1 MSADFATVLAQ
12 QRLAFH
18 GPVRL
23 ASWSESSS
31 QEFRVKLELLDGR
44 EALEHFERATR
55 RTKKRAGQRYR
66 ATWQSEAGE
75 VVEGAPSEVWFLG
88 ADWSHQNG
96 ATIKFAVDEQD
107 WIRAQRTVDVDANA
121 PRWFIGLVQLDTD
134 DKPIN
139 QAKAALVEWAE
150 GLVGGPKS
158 KAAARR
164 CQESEFQA
172 FVGQR
177 LGLKKSATQD
187 QADRWIKQQVGIHT
201 KKLLDY
207 ADPTTQEPY
216 WERYERRV
224 QSPFITWTQS
234 RAARVAPACTHPG
247 LIKAGQRNNTND
259 YCPDCGWFPS
269 AEREPGSDDEG
280 DDHG

>member
-1 MSADFATVLAQ
+1 MTEAAQ
-12 QRLAFH
+12 QLAYH

-23 ASWSESSS
+23 ASWAESSS
-31 QEFRVKLELLDGR
+31 AEFKVKIELLDGR

-66 ATWQSEAGE
+66 AVWQSEKGE
-75 VVEGAPSEVWFLG
+75 AVGGAPEEVWFCG

-96 ATIKFAVDEQD
+96 ATVKFAVHPADVD
-107 WIRAQRTVDVDANA
+107 WVRAQRTADVDALVE
-121 PRWFIGLVQLDTD
+121 RFFLGLVQLDTD

-139 QAKAALVEWAE
+139 QAKAALVEWTD

-164 CQESEFQA
+164 CQESDFQM

-177 LGLKKSATQD
+177 LGMKGPASQD
-187 QADRWIKQQVGIHT
+187 RCDQWIKQQAGIHS
-201 KKLLDY
+201 KKLLDHLGE
-207 ADPTTQEPY
+207 A

-224 QSPFITWTQS
+224 QTPFLTWTQS
-234 RAARVAPACTHPG
+234 RGARAAPAEHLENVRVT
-247 LIKAGQRNNTND
+247 
-259 YCPDCGWFPS
+259 PDGHL
-269 AEREPGSDDEG
+269 EREPGSDDE
-280 DDHG
+280 